1 MSSNV
6 DTSQCGRNYSEN
18 EFFLSIYFVY
28 PSYFKDFI
36 TDAFSESNA
45 SSGLSPF
52 EKAELKRL
60 LELDV
65 SSLSEIPVQGVLG
78 YEQEY
83 WRNPLRFMSSDQKI

>member
-1 MSSNV
+1 MS
-6 DTSQCGRNYSEN
+6 
-18 EFFLSIYFVY
+18 FFYRYTLFILLILRI
-28 PSYFKDFI
+28 FI

-83 WRNPLRFMSSDQKI
+83 WRNPASVHVIRPEDITLNGF